1 MRIKGWKQVF
11 VFTFNQQVKTKSFII
26 GTVVMAVIVA
36 LIAFLADF
44 LPVLFLNDD
53 LDRAERAAN
62 GENIMTVETL
72 YISNETKYSFSFDE
86 AVNAAG
92 AKCSMISASEAE
104 AKAQELEN
112 SEANEMLARITNDE
126 AGFVIESKY
135 AGKSQNVQKSDC
147 EAINSIL
154 STQLNLQYLSQI
166 GVPESELG
174 LALSGIR
181 TTISA
186 AGEEPVS
193 FVQEIVNMVV
203 PMLSS
208 IVLFVFIFSYSQLV
222 AQSVAI
228 EKSSRII
235 EYLLTSIKPLAIILG
250 KVLAMCCVSLLQFLL
265 IGLGGTIGF
274 IVSLP
279 FGIVGRV
286 GTLAGTMTEASGAGA
301 DAVNIVNDIGAAFSN
316 VDITMILIMLVTFI
330 LGFLLFAGLA
340 GLAGASVSK
349 MEDLANALQPIS
361 LIGVFGFYLA
371 YFPQVAGEENS
382 LSKIARYLPI
392 SSPFILTSD
401 YMLGKAGIVEALISI
416 LILAAAVI
424 VLMMFVAK
432 VYESIILHTGNRL
445 KIGDMLKMSK

>member
-1 MRIKGWKQVF
+1 
-11 VFTFNQQVKTKSFII
+11 
-26 GTVVMAVIVA
+26 
-36 LIAFLADF
+36 
-44 LPVLFLNDD
+44 
-53 LDRAERAAN
+53 
-62 GENIMTVETL
+62 
-72 YISNETKYSFSFDE
+72 
-86 AVNAAG
+86 
-92 AKCSMISASEAE
+92 MISASEAE